1 MSDTKETESYTTVEL
16 TLDNDEIIEC
26 AILTVYEA
34 AGKEYIALLPLD
46 ENLEPNEAG
55 DVYLYQY
62 NETED
67 GEPDLGNIED
77 DDEYEIAADAFDEWM
92 DSQEFDESEV
102 EEEFRHKTGRSHI
115 FPVFFFYITNDQFSL
130 RPGHCYIKKPSLFF
144 DFLIRHRFLIR
155 TAALICLDHKYRI
168 KFQPFCRMHCH
179 QIHTLCRIFF
189 TILLL

>member
-77 DDEYEIAADAFDEWM
+77 DDEYEIAALMNGWIPRNLMNQTSKSNSDTKREGVI
-92 DSQEFDESEV
+92 S
-102 EEEFRHKTGRSHI
+102 
-115 FPVFFFYITNDQFSL
+115 FPFFS
-130 RPGHCYIKKPSLFF
+130 
-144 DFLIRHRFLIR
+144 
-155 TAALICLDHKYRI
+155 
-168 KFQPFCRMHCH
+168 
-179 QIHTLCRIFF
+179 F
-189 TILLL
+189 T

>member
-1 MSDTKETESYTTVEL
+1 MSDKNSCNGDCAACGSDCVPGSDGNATVTLNLDDGTTVECAVL
-16 TLDNDEIIEC
+16 TI
-26 AILTVYEA
+26 YPA

-92 DSQEFDESEV
+92 DSQEFDESDV
-102 EEEFRHKTGRSHI
+102 EE
-115 FPVFFFYITNDQFSL
+115 
-130 RPGHCYIKKPSLFF
+130 
-144 DFLIRHRFLIR
+144 
-155 TAALICLDHKYRI
+155 
-168 KFQPFCRMHCH
+168 
-179 QIHTLCRIFF
+179 
-189 TILLL
+189 

>member
-1 MSDTKETESYTTVEL
+1 MLLFLLIIALHTATFYNIFTRLTTIILLSIRFFVKVKISFNVSKGDYDMSDTKETESYTTVEL

-92 DSQEFDESEV
+92 DSQEFDESDV
-102 EEEFRHKTGRSHI
+102 EE
-115 FPVFFFYITNDQFSL
+115 
-130 RPGHCYIKKPSLFF
+130 
-144 DFLIRHRFLIR
+144 
-155 TAALICLDHKYRI
+155 
-168 KFQPFCRMHCH
+168 
-179 QIHTLCRIFF
+179 
-189 TILLL
+189 

>member
-62 NETED
+62 NETE
-67 GEPDLGNIED
+67 
-77 DDEYEIAADAFDEWM
+77 IAADAFDEWM
-92 DSQEFDESEV
+92 DSQEFDESDV
-102 EEEFRHKTGRSHI
+102 EE
-115 FPVFFFYITNDQFSL
+115 
-130 RPGHCYIKKPSLFF
+130 
-144 DFLIRHRFLIR
+144 
-155 TAALICLDHKYRI
+155 
-168 KFQPFCRMHCH
+168 
-179 QIHTLCRIFF
+179 
-189 TILLL
+189 

>member
-92 DSQEFDESEV
+92 DQTSKSNSDTKREGVIS
-102 EEEFRHKTGRSHI
+102 
-115 FPVFFFYITNDQFSL
+115 FPFFS
-130 RPGHCYIKKPSLFF
+130 
-144 DFLIRHRFLIR
+144 
-155 TAALICLDHKYRI
+155 
-168 KFQPFCRMHCH
+168 
-179 QIHTLCRIFF
+179 F
-189 TILLL
+189 T

>member
-1 MSDTKETESYTTVEL
+1 MLLFLLIIALHTATFYNIFTRLTTIILLFIRFFVKVKISFNVSKGDYDMSDTKETESYTTVEL

-92 DSQEFDESEV
+92 DSQEFDESDV
-102 EEEFRHKTGRSHI
+102 EE
-115 FPVFFFYITNDQFSL
+115 
-130 RPGHCYIKKPSLFF
+130 
-144 DFLIRHRFLIR
+144 
-155 TAALICLDHKYRI
+155 
-168 KFQPFCRMHCH
+168 
-179 QIHTLCRIFF
+179 
-189 TILLL
+189 

>member
-1 MSDTKETESYTTVEL
+1 MSDTKETEGYTTVEL
-16 TLDNDEIIEC
+16 TLDNDEVIEC

-77 DDEYEIAADAFDEWM
+77 DEEYEIAADAFDEWILRNSTNQTLRSNS
-92 DSQEFDESEV
+92 DTKRE
-102 EEEFRHKTGRSHI
+102 GRRS
-115 FPVFFFYITNDQFSL
+115 FPFFS
-130 RPGHCYIKKPSLFF
+130 
-144 DFLIRHRFLIR
+144 
-155 TAALICLDHKYRI
+155 
-168 KFQPFCRMHCH
+168 
-179 QIHTLCRIFF
+179 F
-189 TILLL
+189 T

>member
-1 MSDTKETESYTTVEL
+1 LLFIRFFVKVKISFNVSKGDYDMSDTKETESYTTVEL

-92 DSQEFDESEV
+92 DSHEFDESDV
-102 EEEFRHKTGRSHI
+102 EE
-115 FPVFFFYITNDQFSL
+115 
-130 RPGHCYIKKPSLFF
+130 
-144 DFLIRHRFLIR
+144 
-155 TAALICLDHKYRI
+155 
-168 KFQPFCRMHCH
+168 
-179 QIHTLCRIFF
+179 
-189 TILLL
+189 

>member
-55 DVYLYQY
+55 D
-62 NETED
+62 

-92 DSQEFDESEV
+92 DSQEFDESDV
-102 EEEFRHKTGRSHI
+102 EE
-115 FPVFFFYITNDQFSL
+115 
-130 RPGHCYIKKPSLFF
+130 
-144 DFLIRHRFLIR
+144 
-155 TAALICLDHKYRI
+155 
-168 KFQPFCRMHCH
+168 
-179 QIHTLCRIFF
+179 
-189 TILLL
+189 

>member
-1 MSDTKETESYTTVEL
+1 MSDTKETEGYTTVEL
-16 TLDNDEIIEC
+16 TLDNDEVIEC

-77 DDEYEIAADAFDEWM
+77 DEEYEIVAERFDELL
-92 DSQEFDESEV
+92 D
-102 EEEFRHKTGRSHI
+102 EEEFG
-115 FPVFFFYITNDQFSL
+115 D
-130 RPGHCYIKKPSLFF
+130 
-144 DFLIRHRFLIR
+144 DEE
-155 TAALICLDHKYRI
+155 
-168 KFQPFCRMHCH
+168 
-179 QIHTLCRIFF
+179 
-189 TILLL
+189 

>member
-92 DSQEFDESEV
+92 DSQTRAKRKLIISYVKEKNGKESYLS
-102 EEEFRHKTGRSHI
+102 R
-115 FPVFFFYITNDQFSL
+115 FF
-130 RPGHCYIKKPSLFF
+130 
-144 DFLIRHRFLIR
+144 
-155 TAALICLDHKYRI
+155 
-168 KFQPFCRMHCH
+168 
-179 QIHTLCRIFF
+179 
-189 TILLL
+189 LLHN

>member
-1 MSDTKETESYTTVEL
+1 MHTSNTAITPNIHFFIMLLFLLIIALHTATFYNIFVCLTTIILLFIAFFVKVKISFKVSKGDYDMSDTKETEGYTTVEL
-16 TLDNDEIIEC
+16 TLDNDEVIEC

-77 DDEYEIAADAFDEWM
+77 DEEYEIAADAFDEWM
-92 DSQEFDESEV
+92 DSQEFDESDI
-102 EEEFRHKTGRSHI
+102 EE
-115 FPVFFFYITNDQFSL
+115 
-130 RPGHCYIKKPSLFF
+130 
-144 DFLIRHRFLIR
+144 
-155 TAALICLDHKYRI
+155 
-168 KFQPFCRMHCH
+168 
-179 QIHTLCRIFF
+179 
-189 TILLL
+189 

>member
-67 GEPDLGNIED
+67 GEPVSATSKMMMNTKLPLMLLNG
-77 DDEYEIAADAFDEWM
+77 M
-92 DSQEFDESEV
+92 D
-102 EEEFRHKTGRSHI
+102 G
-115 FPVFFFYITNDQFSL
+115 FPGI
-130 RPGHCYIKKPSLFF
+130 
-144 DFLIRHRFLIR
+144 
-155 TAALICLDHKYRI
+155 
-168 KFQPFCRMHCH
+168 
-179 QIHTLCRIFF
+179 
-189 TILLL
+189 

>member
-67 GEPDLGNIED
+67 GEPDH
-77 DDEYEIAADAFDEWM
+77 EYEIAADAFDEWM
-92 DSQEFDESEV
+92 DSQEFDESDV
-102 EEEFRHKTGRSHI
+102 EE
-115 FPVFFFYITNDQFSL
+115 
-130 RPGHCYIKKPSLFF
+130 
-144 DFLIRHRFLIR
+144 
-155 TAALICLDHKYRI
+155 
-168 KFQPFCRMHCH
+168 
-179 QIHTLCRIFF
+179 
-189 TILLL
+189 

>member
-1 MSDTKETESYTTVEL
+1 MSDTKETEGYTTVEL
-16 TLDNDEIIEC
+16 TLDNDEVIEC

-77 DDEYEIAADAFDEWM
+77 DEEYEIAADAFDEWM
-92 DSQEFDESEV
+92 DSQEFDESDI
-102 EEEFRHKTGRSHI
+102 EEKFGYKTGREQI
-115 FPVFFFYITNDQFSL
+115 FPVFFFYITDNQLCVRSCH
-130 RPGHCYIKKPSLFF
+130 RHIK
-144 DFLIRHRFLIR
+144 
-155 TAALICLDHKYRI
+155 
-168 KFQPFCRMHCH
+168 
-179 QIHTLCRIFF
+179 
-189 TILLL
+189 

>member
-1 MSDTKETESYTTVEL
+1 MGDNDEWKNMFQELTGYEKKNISLRINGIPASPMQIVQL

-92 DSQEFDESEV
+92 DSQEFDESDV
-102 EEEFRHKTGRSHI
+102 EE
-115 FPVFFFYITNDQFSL
+115 
-130 RPGHCYIKKPSLFF
+130 
-144 DFLIRHRFLIR
+144 
-155 TAALICLDHKYRI
+155 
-168 KFQPFCRMHCH
+168 
-179 QIHTLCRIFF
+179 
-189 TILLL
+189 

>member
-62 NETED
+62 NETEE
-67 GEPDLGNIED
+67 G
-77 DDEYEIAADAFDEWM
+77 
-92 DSQEFDESEV
+92 
-102 EEEFRHKTGRSHI
+102 
-115 FPVFFFYITNDQFSL
+115 
-130 RPGHCYIKKPSLFF
+130 
-144 DFLIRHRFLIR
+144 
-155 TAALICLDHKYRI
+155 
-168 KFQPFCRMHCH
+168 CRGGSPP
-179 QIHTLCRIFF
+179 QRRYP
-189 TILLL
+189 

>member
-1 MSDTKETESYTTVEL
+1 MSDTKETEGYTTVEL
-16 TLDNDEIIEC
+16 TLDNDEVIEC

-77 DDEYEIAADAFDEWM
+77 DEEYEIAADAFDEWM
-92 DSQEFDESEV
+92 DSQEFDESDI
-102 EEEFRHKTGRSHI
+102 EEYFGYKTGREKI
-115 FPVFFFYITNDQFSL
+115 FPVFFFYITDTSF
-130 RPGHCYIKKPSLFF
+130 LF
-144 DFLIRHRFLIR
+144 
-155 TAALICLDHKYRI
+155 ALVIA
-168 KFQPFCRMHCH
+168 
-179 QIHTLCRIFF
+179 T
-189 TILLL
+189 